1 MKRIVFIL
9 VLISVLILVPFGIQQ
24 LIQYRQLPSSITIA
38 TGKEG
43 GRYKI
48 IAEAL
53 GERVQSKYGIEVIY
67 TQTLGAQENVKKIQN
82 GEADF
87 ALFQPNILSA
97 SLDCDNVRLISNV
110 FPEVVLAHVRKDL
123 SHNPFLGN
131 KEQRRNT
138 TVAIGEPGSGDSIT
152 GNVILDFFDGGDPVI
167 RKNTGYQEIVKAT
180 KSKDGIK

>member
-1 MKRIVFIL
+1 MKRIIFIS
-9 VLISVLILVPFGIQQ
+9 IDMVLILVPFGIQQ

-53 GERVQSKYGIEVIY
+53 GERVRSKGYGIEVIY

-97 SLDCDNVRLISNV
+97 SI
-110 FPEVVLAHVRKDL
+110 
-123 SHNPFLGN
+123 
-131 KEQRRNT
+131 
-138 TVAIGEPGSGDSIT
+138 IMIM
-152 GNVILDFFDGGDPVI
+152 
-167 RKNTGYQEIVKAT
+167 
-180 KSKDGIK
+180 